1 MEWDYKQEEYDD
13 DTNGISEGGTS
24 TINIDKVQL
33 QACKTKKKH
42 KKMQN
47 WMEKE

>member
-1 MEWDYKQEEYDD
+1 MEWDYKQKEYDD

-24 TINIDKVQL
+24 TINSEKVQL
-33 QACKTKKKH
+33 QACKTNKNN